1 MGLKSHEERVLRHK
15 NGKKKIIFG
24 TKYMNIFYAYI

>member
-1 MGLKSHEERVLRHK
+1 MKKEYYDIK
-15 NGKKKIIFG
+15 TAKKKIIFG